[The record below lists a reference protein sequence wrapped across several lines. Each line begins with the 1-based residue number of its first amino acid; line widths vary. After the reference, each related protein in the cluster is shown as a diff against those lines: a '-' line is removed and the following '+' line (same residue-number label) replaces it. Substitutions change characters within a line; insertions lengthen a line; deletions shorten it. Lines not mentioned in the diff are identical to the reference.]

1 MAKFDSKYLEQYKT
15 DWTAGT
21 SLVVTHNLNS
31 EDVFVQIVNKN
42 NSQLILVDTVEFTN
56 SNTATFTASEAPTGA
71 GWRVLL
77 LKL

>member
-1 MAKFDSKYLEQYKT
+1 MAKFASKYLEQHKT

-21 SLVVTHNLNS
+21 SLVVTHNLDS

-42 NSQLILVDTVEFTN
+42 NSQLILVDVVEFTDN
-56 SNTATFTASEAPTGA
+56 NTVTLTASEAPTGA
-71 GWRVLL
+71 GWRVML